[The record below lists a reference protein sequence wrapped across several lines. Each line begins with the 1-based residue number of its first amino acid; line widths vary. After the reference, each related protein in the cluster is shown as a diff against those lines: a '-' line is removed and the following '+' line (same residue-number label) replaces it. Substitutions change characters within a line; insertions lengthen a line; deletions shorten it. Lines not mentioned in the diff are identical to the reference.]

1 MPLAFRVC
9 PDLVQLIAP
18 GGKLEKSGYDG
29 KVLVLGAGSVAQ
41 CTVPLIAD
49 RIVKSA
55 SQITVLDYVD
65 NKNRFQNLI
74 DKGLRYEFG
83 QVKPENL
90 SELLSKYVG
99 DGDLLLDLAWNID
112 ANEIMQWCHDN
123 NVMYLNTSVEVWDP
137 YEDAVKI
144 APQDRTLYVRHMK
157 LREMQKS
164 WGKKGATAVVEHGA
178 NPGLVSHLVKKALL
192 DIAHK
197 TIEDGIATDAVR
209 TALTNEDFPSL
220 AEALTVKVIHIAERD
235 TQVTREPKRVN
246 EFVNTWSIAGFL
258 EEGVAPAE
266 LGWGTHEKS
275 LPRNAYEHKDGPKN
289 QICLAQ
295 PGAQTWVRTWVPNYE
310 VNGMV
315 IRHGEAFTIADH
327 LTTYNSDGT
336 ARYRPTV
343 HYAYCPSD
351 VAIASMRELI
361 ARNWQLQDKLRI
373 MNDEIFDGEDRLG
386 VLLMGHPYK
395 SWWTGSLLSI
405 HDARKLAPG
414 QSATTLQV
422 GASILGAVSWMVRNP
437 QEGINVPDD
446 LPWREVLSVAEEFL
460 GEQWS
465 GAADWTPV
473 QNRNDVF
480 QGWSDHKY
488 DDSDPWQ
495 FNNFLI
501 S

>member
-1 MPLAFRVC
+1 M
-9 PDLVQLIAP
+9 
-18 GGKLEKSGYDG
+18 EKSGYEG
-29 KVLVLGAGSVAQ
+29 KILVLGAGSVAQ
-41 CTVPLIAD
+41 CSVPLIAD
-49 RIVKSA
+49 RIVRSV
-55 SQITVLDYVD
+55 SQITILDFVD
-65 NKNRFQNLI
+65 NRHRFQNLI
-74 DKGLRYEFG
+74 DKGLKYEFG
-83 QVKPENL
+83 QVKPDNL
-90 SELLSKYVG
+90 NEILSKYVG
-99 DGDLLLDLAWNID
+99 DGDMLLDLAWDID
-112 ANEIMQWCHDN
+112 ANEIMTWCHDN

-137 YEDAVKI
+137 YKEAVKLT
-144 APQDRTLYVRHMK
+144 PQERTLYVRHMK
-157 LREMQKS
+157 LREMQKT

-178 NPGLVSHLVKKALL
+178 NPGLVSHWVKKSLL
-192 DIAHK
+192 DIANQTVK
-197 TIEDGIATDAVR
+197 DGIATDGIKA
-209 TALTNEDFPSL
+209 ALANEDFPAL
-220 AEALTVKVIHIAERD
+220 AEALTIKVIHIAERD

-266 LGWGTHEKS
+266 MGWGTHEKS
-275 LPRNAYEHKDGPKN
+275 LPRNAYEHGSGPKN

-295 PGAQTWVRTWVPNYE
+295 PGAQTWVRTWVPDFE
-310 VNGMV
+310 INGMV

-327 LTTYNSDGT
+327 LTTYNEDGS

-351 VAIASMRELI
+351 GAIASMRELI
-361 ARNWQLQDKLRI
+361 SRNWKLQDKLRI

-446 LPWREVLSVAEEFL
+446 LPWREVLEVADEFL
-460 GEQWS
+460 GQQWS
-465 GAADWTPV
+465 GAADWTPT

-480 QGWSDHKY
+480 EGWSDHKY
-488 DDSDPWQ
+488 DSSDPWQ
-495 FNNFLI
+495 FNNFLVQ
-501 S
+501 